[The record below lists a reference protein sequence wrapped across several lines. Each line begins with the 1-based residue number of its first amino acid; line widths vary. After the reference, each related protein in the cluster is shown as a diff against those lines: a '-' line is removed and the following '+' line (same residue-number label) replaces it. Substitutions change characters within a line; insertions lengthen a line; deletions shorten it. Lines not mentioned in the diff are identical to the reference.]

1 MDGRAAT
8 ATAFS
13 ISAAISGKDTVRS
26 RLAGEAETIV
36 FTNLTSR
43 V

>member
-13 ISAAISGKDTVRS
+13 ISAANSGKVTVRAS
-26 RLAGEAETIV
+26 LSLRPSETIV
-36 FTNLTSR
+36 CMR

>member
-13 ISAAISGKDTVRS
+13 ISAAISGKDTVRAS
-26 RLAGEAETIV
+26 LRPSETIG
-36 FTNLTSR
+36 
-43 V
+43 

>member
-13 ISAAISGKDTVRS
+13 ISAAISGKDTVRVRAS
-26 RLAGEAETIV
+26 LRPSETIV
-36 FTNLTSR
+36 
-43 V
+43 

>member
-13 ISAAISGKDTVRS
+13 ISAAISGKDTVRA
-26 RLAGEAETIV
+26 LAPRWEAETIV
-36 FTNLTSR
+36 VNLTSR